1 VVELIITADD
11 FGYHPSYDA
20 GIVEAADAGAVDAV
34 SAFSSR
40 PGLEPDV
47 LLRTGV
53 EIGLHLDLGPPPDTA
68 PASEAERAATR
79 REIERQLAAF
89 EDAFGRAP
97 AFIDG
102 HHHCHAREGVADL
115 VAAEAA
121 ARHLSVRSVTPPQRS
136 LLRRHGIATPDLTIG
151 RADERRPPLPPELRA
166 GADSLPPVVEWFV
179 HPGHAVGDGFSGYDA
194 GREQD
199 LKLLLGW
206 RPPARVRRRTHELA
220 LASKRRKLARHG

>member
-11 FGYHPSYDA
+11 YGYHPSYDA
-20 GIVEAADAGAVDAV
+20 GILEAAEAGAVDAV

-40 PGLEPDV
+40 PGLDPEP
-47 LLRTGV
+47 LLRSGV
-53 EIGLHLDLGPPPDTA
+53 EVGLHLDLGEPWDAA
-68 PASEAERAATR
+68 PAGEEERFEAR
-79 REIERQLAAF
+79 RELERQLAAF
-89 EDAFGRAP
+89 ESAFHRSP
-97 AFIDG
+97 AFVDG
-102 HHHCHAREGVADL
+102 HHHCHAREGIADL

-121 ARHLSVRSVTPPQRS
+121 ARRLSVRSVTPPQRG

-151 RADERRPPLPPELRA
+151 RTNERRPPLPPELRA

>member
-11 FGYHPSYDA
+11 YGYHPAYDA
-20 GIVEAADAGAVDAV
+20 GILEAAEAGAVDAV
-34 SAFSSR
+34 SVFSSR
-40 PGLEPDV
+40 PGLDPGP
-47 LLRTGV
+47 LLRSGV
-53 EIGLHLDLGPPPDTA
+53 EVGLHLDLEEPWDAA
-68 PASEAERAATR
+68 PAGEEERAAAR
-79 REIERQLAAF
+79 REIEHQLTAF
-89 EDAFGRAP
+89 EDALGQAP

-102 HHHCHAREGVADL
+102 HHHCHARAGIADL

-121 ARHLSVRSVTPPQRS
+121 VRQLSVRSVTPPQRG
-136 LLRRHGIATPDLTIG
+136 LLRRYGIATPDLTIG
-151 RADERRPPLPPELRA
+151 RTDERRPPLPPELRA
-166 GADSLPPVVEWFV
+166 GAESLPPVVEWFV
-179 HPGHAVGDGFSGYDA
+179 HPGHAVGDGFSGYDT